1 MWNIISKRM
10 QTSIKNLVYSI
21 HRPGR
26 LMRGAAACEE
36 INTHK
41 SWLHAEY
48 WITGKQIENEASR
61 SLEDGGPL
69 FCSAA
74 SLFLSLSMSLC
85 SPPSCE
91 ALPAHTMCNMDCHLE
106 SDPEDHE
113 QPTLACTLHPHHTH
127 TSTSPSYLNKEMH
140 RPLRHASQIFLS

>member
-1 MWNIISKRM
+1 M

-69 FCSAA
+69 FCS
-74 SLFLSLSMSLC
+74 LSLSLSL
-85 SPPSCE
+85 PVP
-91 ALPAHTMCNMDCHLE
+91 
-106 SDPEDHE
+106 
-113 QPTLACTLHPHHTH
+113 
-127 TSTSPSYLNKEMH
+127 
-140 RPLRHASQIFLS
+140 FLSSHL